1 MPFRYLKYLCLLL
14 LLFQSSFVIA
24 QGDDLQAKLK
34 NFKAKNDLSNW
45 IYEQLDYANDN
56 PKLAT
61 TSLQNAQ
68 KTKWR
73 ATKTNEE
80 HFAWLNLLSTLGYYQ
95 LLDGDVIGS
104 INAYESAL
112 SFFQK
117 HQVLD
122 YDIVEYTF
130 KPLSNNYTRL
140 GDYER
145 ALYIQKQ
152 SIAFQQKYSEDS
164 NKTAAIYCNM
174 AISYRSMAKLEE
186 AYKAIEMGLALKPDH
201 FNRIMLNNVY
211 ADVLYDDKNY
221 SKAAAIIES
230 NIQKQKASNAENAY
244 WLMSSYTTAG
254 NIYLKQQQPNKANA
268 AYLKAL
274 QLLNQYYPYTRTRER
289 ANLYTQ
295 IGETYLTRGDAKEAI
310 NYGQKTLSTLGIKS
324 TKNIYGDNKL
334 VEVFMLLAKA
344 SLHLKQPEKALKNIN
359 LSLLAADKIRNE
371 FAADRTKERLQNY
384 LKQIAEQGIEIS
396 YQLYEQTKDAKY
408 LHQILTLAEQSKSRT
423 LLDQMQRNQ
432 QSVSKNIQSDRLF
445 LKKQQLERNIS
456 YLEKQIIEEPNSNSA
471 KDVEALKYDLALLN
485 KALSKKYKYLDTED
499 YQSKIQI
506 NKLPNHRFIE
516 YFIGEQHVYI
526 ININHNKIE
535 GVVKL
540 ADAEKVKSALRS
552 FVQTYFHN
560 GPNAMLNNPQAFF
573 QASHDIYR
581 LVLAPIHIKPN
592 EQLTIIP
599 DGMLGYLSFDG
610 LITQASYAEN
620 ISKWP
625 FLIKSHATDY
635 AFSIQTL
642 QAEKKITTSNSFA
655 GLFITHSDGNKTELK
670 SIKTEADLIEA
681 HVKGDFLFD
690 NDVNPKSFEQLFTK
704 SKVIHIGTH
713 AYLTGV
719 NNEPTLDFGK
729 EKMYLF
735 ELSAKQSAPSLVVLS
750 ACQTADGI
758 LANGEGIISLS
769 RGFNA
774 IGTAATIASLWN
786 VNDDAAAQIMAS
798 FYQSL
803 KQTKNASEA
812 LRLGKLSW
820 INTAKTSNASLL
832 PYYWDSLIYMGKN
845 QEIELSKPISWPL
858 YSSGFALLFI
868 GIAAYFGLKKKKTA
882 KSISP

>member
-24 QGDDLQAKLK
+24 QGDDLQAKL
-34 NFKAKNDLSNW
+34 NSFKAKNDLSNW
-45 IYEQLDYANDN
+45 IYEQLDYANYN

-95 LLDGDVIGS
+95 LLDGDIIGS

-112 SFFQK
+112 SFFKK

-130 KPLSNNYTRL
+130 KPLSNNYTRV

-174 AISYRSMAKLEE
+174 AISYRSMAKLED
-186 AYKAIEMGLALKPDH
+186 AYKAIEMGLALKPDQ

-211 ADVLYDDKNY
+211 ADVLYDDENY
-221 SKAAAIIES
+221 AKAAAVIEN
-230 NIQKQKASNAENAY
+230 NISKQKASNTENAY

-254 NIYLKQQQPNKANA
+254 NIYLQQQNNGKANV

-274 QLLNQYYPYTRTRER
+274 QLLDQYYPYSRIRER

-295 IGETYLTRGDAKEAI
+295 IGATYLAQDKAKEAI
-310 NYGQKTLSTLGIKS
+310 SFGQKTLSTLDITS
-324 TKNIYGDNKL
+324 TKTIYGDNKL
-334 VEVFMLLAKA
+334 VEVFMLIARANLE
-344 SLHLKQPEKALKNIN
+344 LKQPEKALKNIN
-359 LSLLAADKIRNE
+359 LSLLSADKIRHE
-371 FAADRTKERLQNY
+371 FAADRTKERLQSY

-396 YQLYEQTKDAKY
+396 YQLYEQTRDKKY
-408 LHQILTLAEQSKSRT
+408 LQQILTLAEQSKSRT
-423 LLDQMQRNQ
+423 LLDKMQRNQ
-432 QSVSKNIQSDRLF
+432 QSISKNIKSDRLF
-445 LKKQQLERNIS
+445 IKKQKLERHIS
-456 YLEKQIIEEPNSNSA
+456 YLEKQMIEEPNSSST

-485 KALSKKYKYLDTED
+485 KALSKKYQYLNTEE
-499 YQSKIQI
+499 YQTKIQI
-506 NKLPNHRFIE
+506 DKLPNHRFIE
-516 YFIGEQHVYI
+516 YFIGEHHVYI
-526 ININHNKIE
+526 ININQNKIE

-560 GPNAMLNNPQAFF
+560 GPNAMLNNPKAFF
-573 QASHDIYR
+573 QASHDIYQ
-581 LVLAPIHIKPN
+581 LILAPIHIKPN

-610 LITQASYAEN
+610 LITQNSYTEN

-625 FLIKSHATDY
+625 FLIKNHATDY

-642 QAEKKITTSNSFA
+642 QAKKKVSSSGSFA
-655 GLFITHSDGNKTELK
+655 GLFITHSDSEKTALK
-670 SIKTEADLIEA
+670 AITTEADLIRE
-681 HVKGDFLFD
+681 HVSGDFIFD
-690 NDVNPKSFEQLFTK
+690 DDVNPKSFEQLFTT
-704 SKVIHIGTH
+704 SKVMHIGTH

-750 ACQTADGI
+750 ACQTADGV

-803 KQTKNASEA
+803 EQTKNASEA
-812 LRLGKLSW
+812 LRLAKLNW
-820 INTAKTSNASLL
+820 INTAKTSNAVLL

-845 QEIELSKPISWPL
+845 QEIELSKPINWL
-858 YSSGFALLFI
+858 VYGSGFALLFI
-868 GIAAYFGLKKKKTA
+868 GIAAYLGLKKRKTA
-882 KSISP
+882 KSISL